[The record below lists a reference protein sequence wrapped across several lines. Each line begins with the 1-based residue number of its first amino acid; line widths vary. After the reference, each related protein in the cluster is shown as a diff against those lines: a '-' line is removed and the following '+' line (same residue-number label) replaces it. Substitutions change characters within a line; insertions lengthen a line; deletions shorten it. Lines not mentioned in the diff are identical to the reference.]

1 MEVNSPL
8 SILVERMKIPLLEST
23 KGYSFAA
30 LYGEKGHPFLLE
42 HMDAYMPCLL
52 GVIAHML
59 KVEYFSFQAA
69 RNVK

>member
-8 SILVERMKIPLLEST
+8 SILVERMKIPRLEST
-23 KGYSFAA
+23 KEYSFAA